1 MHGHYYANF
10 TGCKL
15 LPNRLPVGNDDL
27 KGLHYRDTNVP
38 QSASH
43 VAPACMDIM
52 LVGHSAA
59 YQAFH
64 QNRVREARFPT
75 LCTDCL
81 ELATKIDHQLRLTA
95 TI

>member
-1 MHGHYYANF
+1 MDITTPTSLAAGS
-10 TGCKL
+10 L
-15 LPNRLPVGNDDL
+15 LNRLQVGCDDL
-27 KGLHYRDTNVP
+27 EGPHNRDTNVP

-43 VAPACMDIM
+43 VVPACTEIT
-52 LVGHSAA
+52 LVGRSAA

-81 ELATKIDHQLRLTA
+81 ELTTEIDHQLRLTA
-95 TI
+95 SV